1 MQVMLE
7 GDFTK
12 KDLEELA
19 KWIREKEMKDPDKLY
34 LMYLDKKT
42 TMSMPEGLQLVK
54 DLMVASMER
63 KFGKFKKVV
72 VNGKTYRV
80 PIKDIVLDGIKGWE
94 VKKKYPLWGEDE
106 K

>member
-34 LMYLDKKT
+34 LMLLDKKST
-42 TMSMPEGLQLVK
+42 LSMPEGLKLVK

-63 KFGKFKKVV
+63 KFGKFKKVI

-80 PIKDIVLDGIKGWE
+80 PTKDIILNGLKGWE
-94 VKKKYPLWGEDE
+94 VKKKYPLWDGV
-106 K
+106 